1 MFTNLRA
8 IALLS
13 VLVLLT
19 GGLAIVTVT
28 QAPGVM
34 SVSVNAQSATE
45 RPGQLLVLTLNR
57 APQPLT
63 EADVTVTPAVA
74 FTARSEANRLEV
86 QFAEALDY
94 HTEYTVEVG
103 VAGLDNGAHTT
114 LTERF
119 TTPKAS
125 VVTLVHAADSPDRLL
140 QHTLDPAKGVV
151 GIGAE
156 HSEVV
161 FEHPQIEDYAVLSDR
176 IVAVTLV
183 DGGGVQPVLIDPATG
198 AGEPLS
204 SEPWPSLTGLQAD
217 AQTMTIGYLVG
228 AVSDDSSPGHGL
240 PKALLL
246 QNLAAGTSLPR
257 QVTAGLGESGE
268 PIGIARWAM
277 LPKFSAV
284 AVERDDG
291 AVYVVPLE
299 HTFEAKAEPLLVSR
313 DASVLGVSPAG
324 TELMIEHDGHTVS
337 IDLEAMLD
345 GSHEG
350 ATSASLPERELRQ
363 RFEAQHPEAR
373 VGEICMSS
381 NDRLAA
387 IELGAARDGQTT
399 TVIVDARDAQQRASV
414 LGGKPGWC
422 R

>member
-34 SVSVNAQSATE
+34 SVSVNSQSATE

-74 FTARSEANRLEV
+74 FTARSEANRVEV

-94 HTEYTVEVG
+94 HTEYTIEVG
-103 VAGLDNGAHTT
+103 VAGLDNGSRAR

-161 FEHPQIEDYAVLSDR
+161 FEHPHIEDYAVLGDR

-228 AVSDDSSPGHGL
+228 AVSDDASPGRGL

-257 QVTAGLGESGE
+257 QVTAGQGESGE
-268 PIGIARWAM
+268 PIGIARWVM

-387 IELGAARDGQTT
+387 IELGAARDGQAT
-399 TVIVDARDAQQRASV
+399 TVIVDARDAKQRASV

>member
-8 IALLS
+8 VVLLS
-13 VLVLLT
+13 VLTLLA
-19 GGLAIVTVT
+19 GALAFVTVT

-34 SVSVNAQSATE
+34 SISVNTRSATE

-57 APQPLT
+57 EPQPLT

-74 FTARSEANRLEV
+74 FTARSEANRVEV

-94 HTEYTVEVG
+94 HTEYTIEVG
-103 VAGLDNGAHTT
+103 VTGLDNGSRAT

-119 TTPKAS
+119 TTPKVS
-125 VVTLVHAADSPDRLL
+125 IVTLVHAADSPDRLL
-140 QHTLDPAKGVV
+140 QHALDPAKGGV

-161 FEHPQIEDYAVLSDR
+161 FEHPHIKDYAVLGDR

-183 DGGGVQPVLIDPATG
+183 DGGGVQPVLVDPATG
-198 AGEPLS
+198 TRELLS
-204 SEPWPSLTGLQAD
+204 NEPWPSLTGLQAD

-228 AVSDDSSPGHGL
+228 TVSDEASPSRGL

-257 QVTAGLGESGE
+257 QVTAGQRESGE

-299 HTFEAKAEPLLVSR
+299 HTFESKAEPLLVSR
-313 DASVLGVSPAG
+313 DASVLGVSLGGAD
-324 TELMIEHDGHTVS
+324 LMIEQDGHTVS
-337 IDLEAMLD
+337 IDLESILD
-345 GSHEG
+345 GNHEG
-350 ATSASLPERELRQ
+350 ITNASLPDRELGQ
-363 RFEAQHPEAR
+363 RFEEQHPEAH
-373 VGEICMSS
+373 VGEICMSP
-381 NDRLAA
+381 NNRLAA
-387 IELGAARDGQTT
+387 IELGAALGGQTT
-399 TVIVDARDAQQRASV
+399 TVVVDARDAHQRGSV